1 MNINAHI
8 CVKNKYDMI
17 YKIIIF
23 PHSPPFSHPKQKT
36 FQPPWRSHCAMK
48 LEANSTSQVWS
59 GYTARM
65 VTGIFRVRCD
75 NFSTTWGLCLK
86 GSGHKGHKWN
96 FEMLIQPKDVPPG
109 GNCFKKNSD
118 SSLDAGETSIFGP
131 NNHLPTLVLEVGNQL
146 PFSPTTTRMLPRKRS
161 QTAI

>member
-1 MNINAHI
+1 
-8 CVKNKYDMI
+8 MI
-17 YKIIIF
+17 YKIIIL

-75 NFSTTWGLCLK
+75 NFSTTWGLCLN

-109 GNCFKKNSD
+109 AGRFLFQKKLRFVSRCWWD
-118 SSLDAGETSIFGP
+118 QHLWP
-131 NNHLPTLVLEVGNQL
+131 HNHLPTLFFLEVGNQL
-146 PFSPTTTRMLPRKRS
+146 PFSPATTRMLPRKQS
-161 QTAI
+161 QTAIYSL